1 MKKSPILVL
10 FVTIFIDLLGFGL
23 VIPILPIFSRQIGA
37 SDTEIGL
44 IAAVYSLMNFI
55 FAPFWGTLSDRIGRR
70 PVILVSILV
79 TAASYIIFAYSTTL
93 FILFAARI
101 LGGIGSANLS
111 AAQAY
116 ISDITPPEGRAKAMG
131 LIGAAFGL
139 GFIFGPPLGG
149 YLKSISS
156 EGSVDMVGYVSAAFC
171 IINFIMAYFL
181 LPESIKQKKLDAP
194 FNFKP
199 ITSLV
204 KQLQVPQI
212 RELFL
217 FNFVFITAFSMMQIT
232 VALLWEEHN
241 GLNEK
246 QIGYMFAFIGL
257 ASAIVQGTMV
267 GRLVKWFGEHKLLF
281 IGSILMAIGLVMIP
295 FISNDYFFPFAFIS
309 IIFIALANGC
319 LMPSITSLIS
329 QYTSEEKQGHT
340 LGLNQSFGS
349 IARVVGPT
357 LGGFLYGISYF
368 HPYVAGGIF
377 MIGCIG
383 FYYMLINTK
392 PQHV

>member
-1 MKKSPILVL
+1 MRKSPIFVL

-37 SDTEIGL
+37 TDTEIGL
-44 IAAVYSLMNFI
+44 IAAVYSLMNFV

-101 LGGIGSANLS
+101 LGGIGSANIS

-116 ISDITPPEGRAKAMG
+116 ISDVTAPEGRAKAMG

-149 YLKSISS
+149 YLKSISTA
-156 EGSVDMVGYVSAAFC
+156 GTVDMVGYVSAAFC
-171 IINFIMAYFL
+171 ILNFIMAYFL
-181 LPESIKQKKLDAP
+181 LPESIKQKKVDAP

-199 ITSLV
+199 ITSLI

-217 FNFVFITAFSMMQIT
+217 FNFVFIAAFSMMQIT

-257 ASAIVQGTMV
+257 ASAIVQGTLV
-267 GRLVKWFGEHKLLF
+267 GKLVRWFGEYKLLF
-281 IGSILMAIGLVMIP
+281 IGSILMAIALFMIP
-295 FISNDYFFPFAFIS
+295 FISNEYFMPFAFIA
-309 IIFIALANGC
+309 IILIALANGC

-329 QYTSEEKQGHT
+329 QNTSEEKQGHT

-349 IARVVGPT
+349 VARVVGPT

-368 HPYVAGGIF
+368 QPYIVGS
-377 MIGCIG
+377 MLMLGCIVLY
-383 FYYMLINTK
+383 FILVNQK
-392 PQHV
+392 SHV

>member
-1 MKKSPILVL
+1 MRKSPIFVL

-37 SDTEIGL
+37 TDTEIGL
-44 IAAVYSLMNFI
+44 IAAVYSLMNFV

-70 PVILVSILV
+70 PVILLSILL

-101 LGGIGSANLS
+101 LGGIGSANIS

-116 ISDITPPEGRAKAMG
+116 ISDVTAPEGRAKAMG
-131 LIGAAFGL
+131 LIGAAFGM

-149 YLKSISS
+149 YLKSISTA
-156 EGSVDMVGYVSAAFC
+156 GTVDMVGYVSAAFC

-181 LPESIKQKKLDAP
+181 LPESIKQKKVDMP

-199 ITSLV
+199 ITSLI

-217 FNFVFITAFSMMQIT
+217 FNFVFIAAFSMMQIT

-257 ASAIVQGTMV
+257 ASAIVQGTLV
-267 GRLVKWFGEHKLLF
+267 GKLVAWFGEHKLLF
-281 IGSILMAIGLVMIP
+281 IGSILMAIALFMIP
-295 FISNDYFFPFAFIS
+295 FISNEYFMPFAFIA
-309 IIFIALANGC
+309 IILIALANGC

-329 QYTSEEKQGHT
+329 QNTSEEKQGHT

-349 IARVVGPT
+349 VARVVGPT

-368 HPYVAGGIF
+368 QPYIVGSMF
-377 MIGCIG
+377 MLGCVVLY
-383 FYYMLINTK
+383 FMLVNQK
-392 PQHV
+392 RHV